1 MHLHAGS
8 GRLQTA
14 PTIAWSLNP
23 TGALTRT
30 DQQSDNSPIRML
42 SSARLGTPYSPKSR
56 RPPANGIVP
65 PVRSGSGRTSDLNT
79 SGKVLV
85 ALRRLVISLLC
96 VVALGA
102 SVDWLWRRGASA
114 SQSALAA
121 AKSDP
126 AVPVMAAEAGRRD
139 VPVYLT
145 GLGTVR
151 AYKSVVLTSRVD
163 GQIVKIDFDEGQN
176 VHRGDVLVEVD
187 PQPFAAALA
196 QAQAAELR
204 DEALLANARLDFN
217 RAQDLAGKGS
227 GTRQQLDTTRAQVA
241 QFEASTKIDQAA
253 ITAAQV
259 QLNYCQ
265 IRSPID
271 GRTGTRQV
279 DEGNIVRANST
290 SGIVTINQIQ
300 PISVD
305 FDLPAESLPEVRAHL
320 AAGETTAVA
329 LDRDDHPLATGK
341 LAVVDNQVNV
351 ATGTVR
357 YKATFENKD
366 EKLWP
371 GQFVSIRLQIEVQHD
386 ALTVPNTAVLRGP
399 EGTFVFVVTPAHV
412 AAKRAVKLGF
422 TNKEL
427 SVIESGLE
435 AGELVVTDG
444 QYRIQSGTLVNVLP
458 QTAQDTPRAPT
469 P

>member
-1 MHLHAGS
+1 M
-8 GRLQTA
+8 
-14 PTIAWSLNP
+14 
-23 TGALTRT
+23 
-30 DQQSDNSPIRML
+30 
-42 SSARLGTPYSPKSR
+42 
-56 RPPANGIVP
+56 V
-65 PVRSGSGRTSDLNT
+65 
-79 SGKVLV
+79 
-85 ALRRLVISLLC
+85 
-96 VVALGA
+96 
-102 SVDWLWRRGASA
+102 
-114 SQSALAA
+114 
-121 AKSDP
+121 
-126 AVPVMAAEAGRRD
+126 AEARRRD
-139 VPVYLT
+139 VPVFLT

-151 AYKSVVLTSRVD
+151 AYESVVLTSRVD
-163 GQIVKIDFDEGQN
+163 GQIVKFDFEEGQN
-176 VHRGDVLVEVD
+176 VRRGDVLVEID

-196 QAQAAELR
+196 QAQAGELR

-217 RAQDLAGKGS
+217 RAQDLASKGS

-253 ITAAQV
+253 IKAAQV

-290 SGIVTINQIQ
+290 AGIVTINQIR

-305 FDLPAESLPEVRAHL
+305 FDLPAESLQQVRAHL

-329 LDRDDHPLATGK
+329 LDRDDHALATGK

-371 GQFVSIRLQIEVQHD
+371 GQFVSIRLQVEVRHA
-386 ALTVPNTAVLRGP
+386 ALTVPDTAVLRDP

-412 AAKRAVKLGF
+412 AEKRVVKTGF
-422 TNKEL
+422 ADKEL
-427 SVIESGLE
+427 TVIESGLE
-435 AGELVVTDG
+435 AGEQVVTDG
-444 QYRIQSGTLVNVLP
+444 QYRIQSGTPVTVLS
-458 QTAQDTPRAPT
+458 QAGAGIAEAPK